1 MPATGFV
8 ISIPA
13 EVMQVVDRAARE
25 RGMTR
30 SRFIPEILRRVARAK
45 P

>member
-13 EVMQVVDRAARE
+13 EVMQAVDRAARE

-30 SRFIPEILRRVARAK
+30 SRFITEILRRVARAK